1 MEVKIIKKMSWI
13 HKGFSNT
20 FLKLTFVLLLF
31 SMGCAQSNNISKN
44 KKIHFYPQ
52 SFKELPD
59 IKSPGTLKNGIEVI
73 VAHTKNNEFTI
84 IPVTVENGEPQNYKK
99 GQWGKGNQLE
109 INSRDFPG
117 LANTGL
123 HSDIELNE
131 VSTIGGRSLA
141 DITKNGQPGA
151 LSTEGF
157 MASDEDIV
165 SVLKGDNALVKRLGL
180 THSQLAKPL
189 FNIFNLI
196 LVHRKYY
203 LGKIRPYEDIDYIIF
218 NDKNIYL
225 QWGGAKGWQRSIFN
239 DNILGYYEINIW
251 RELNRE
257 EIAYLNKKYSYL
269 NTNQMNELRKKLS
282 HIHIGEMVP
291 YYIMGYGFY
300 EGHTA
305 WRADPIAISFVFG
318 IKSLSE
324 MDRLLDHKLYS
335 LLTRHYTK

>member
-1 MEVKIIKKMSWI
+1 MKKMSCI
-13 HKGFSNT
+13 RKEFFNT
-20 FLKLTFVLLLF
+20 FLNLTFVLLFF
-31 SMGCAQSNNISKN
+31 SIGCAQNNNISKN
-44 KKIHFYPQ
+44 KELQFYPQ

-59 IKSPGTLKNGIEVI
+59 IPSPGTLENGIEVI
-73 VAHTKNNEFTI
+73 VAHTKDNEFTI
-84 IPVTVENGEPQNYKK
+84 IPVTVENGEPHNYEK
-99 GQWGKGNQLE
+99 GQWGKGNQFE
-109 INSRDFPG
+109 VNSQDFPG

-141 DITKNGQPGA
+141 DITKNGQPGIM
-151 LSTEGF
+151 STEGF
-157 MASDEDIV
+157 MASNEDII

-180 THSQLAKPL
+180 THPQLANPL

-203 LGKIRPYEDIDYIIF
+203 LGKIRPYEDIDYIIY
-218 NDKNIYL
+218 NGGKIYL

-251 RELNRE
+251 IELNHE
-257 EIAYLNKKYSYL
+257 EIAYLNGKYSYL
-269 NTNQMNELRKKLS
+269 NDEQMKELMTKLS
-282 HIHIGEMVP
+282 HIHTGEMVP
-291 YYIMGYGFY
+291 YYIMKYGFY

-305 WRADPIAISFVFG
+305 WRADPIAISFIFG

-324 MDRLLDHKLYS
+324 IDRLLDNDLYTS
-335 LLTRHYTK
+335 LIQHYTK